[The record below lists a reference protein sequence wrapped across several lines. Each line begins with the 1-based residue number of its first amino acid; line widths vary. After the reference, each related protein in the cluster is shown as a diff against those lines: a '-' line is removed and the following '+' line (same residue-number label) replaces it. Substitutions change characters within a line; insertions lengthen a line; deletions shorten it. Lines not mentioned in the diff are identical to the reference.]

1 MKYTLFILFL
11 LLSIRSHSQQVN
23 TMTLGTGKS
32 PAATLND
39 IAWLAGHWRGDA
51 FGGITEEVWTP
62 ALGGSMMGSF
72 KLVSDGK
79 VRFYELVTIT
89 EEAGTLML
97 RLKHF
102 HGDLKGWEEKD
113 KTIDFP
119 LVKVDG
125 NRVYFDGMTFERTS
139 DKEMVVFVM
148 IGQKG
153 KEEEVR
159 FPYKR
164 YPQ

>member
-1 MKYTLFILFL
+1 MKYTVFILFL
-11 LLSIRSHSQQVN
+11 LLSTRSHSQSAN
-23 TMTLGTGKS
+23 TMTLGTSKS
-32 PAATLND
+32 PSATLND
-39 IAWLAGHWRGDA
+39 MAWLAGHWRGEA

-62 ALGGSMMGSF
+62 PLGGSMMCSF

-79 VRFYELVTIT
+79 VKFYELVTLT

-119 LVKVDG
+119 LVKVEG
-125 NRVYFDGMTFERTS
+125 NRVYFDGMTFERKS
-139 DKEMVVFVM
+139 DGDMNVFVM

-153 KEEEVR
+153 KEEEVV
-159 FPYKR
+159 FPYRKVK
-164 YPQ
+164 